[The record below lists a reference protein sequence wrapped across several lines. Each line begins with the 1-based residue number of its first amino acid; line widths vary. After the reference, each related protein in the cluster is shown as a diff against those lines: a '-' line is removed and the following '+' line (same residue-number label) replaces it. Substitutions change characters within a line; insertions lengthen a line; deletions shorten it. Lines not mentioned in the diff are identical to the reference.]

1 MGEGSKSFESKW
13 IIGLVLD
20 PHSAALRGRAK
31 FNSPIALRLV
41 DTSTNGLMGDLDVT
55 MLDRWREIGSDWQ
68 AWL

>member
-20 PHSAALRGRAK
+20 PHLAALRGRAK
-31 FNSPIALRLV
+31 VNSPIALRRV
-41 DTSTNGLMGDLDVT
+41 DASTNGLMGDLDVT